1 MKWGNWPIF
10 SYVGGGHRE
19 VGYNF
24 LAKLI
29 ESDTDQMVLCLLC
42 TWKTF
47 KRELYLFHFLLL
59 LPLKGVLLWIYISFS
74 FSGSVGESCRQKW
87 KWIFSKIHL
96 ILWFFKK
103 NFFVPFIF
111 QMITFDWYGIH
122 DVAAT
127 SGLLLLLVQKKI
139 LEIDFE
145 WSLSIYNKARWRRMR
160 LKISRKYERKIEFFF
175 GVIVSQ

>member
-10 SYVGGGHRE
+10 SYVGGGGHRE

-74 FSGSVGESCRQKW
+74 ESVGESCRQKW

-103 NFFVPFIF
+103 ILCYIYFLTDNFWLIWNPWRCSNIWTTTTISTKKYQKLILSDRYRFITR
-111 QMITFDWYGIH
+111 QDEGGWDWKSVENMI
-122 DVAAT
+122 
-127 SGLLLLLVQKKI
+127 
-139 LEIDFE
+139 
-145 WSLSIYNKARWRRMR
+145 
-160 LKISRKYERKIEFFF
+160 ER
-175 GVIVSQ
+175 